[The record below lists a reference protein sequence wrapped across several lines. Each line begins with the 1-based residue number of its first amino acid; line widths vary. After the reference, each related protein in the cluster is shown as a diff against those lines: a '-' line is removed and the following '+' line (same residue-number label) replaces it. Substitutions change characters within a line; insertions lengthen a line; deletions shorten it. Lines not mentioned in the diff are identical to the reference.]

1 MKYTR
6 YDIKSKKKKND
17 DWKTTLLMI
26 VVVLILAVLIGSFL
40 FFKVFPPNMKSK
52 GEKPEQTQGENNGG
66 DNGGDAV
73 VPPVA
78 EEKEEAGKE
87 KEKEQEPA
95 KEQAKEEVPATN
107 APIEY
112 TMVQCGYFST
122 KEGADSVKNTIGPNA
137 KVLTEDGKFRVV
149 SYLGTEEEAGK
160 VSQELTTKE
169 IENTKTRFKLEDEST
184 TDKAIKEIIKG
195 ALDISQKLTSGEVA
209 SVKTEEFK
217 NWANNLKEDEAD
229 DKHANFKVLKDNIN
243 SLPAEVKSADSEK
256 IYQMV
261 YDILRTYK

>member
-73 VPPVA
+73 VPPA
-78 EEKEEAGKE
+78 TEEKEEGKE

-95 KEQAKEEVPATN
+95 KEQAKEEVPTTN
-107 APIEY
+107 ALTEY

-122 KEGADSVKNTIGPNA
+122 KEGADSVKNTIGANA

-149 SYLGTEEEAGK
+149 SYLGTEEEAEK
-160 VSQELTTKE
+160 ISQELTTKE